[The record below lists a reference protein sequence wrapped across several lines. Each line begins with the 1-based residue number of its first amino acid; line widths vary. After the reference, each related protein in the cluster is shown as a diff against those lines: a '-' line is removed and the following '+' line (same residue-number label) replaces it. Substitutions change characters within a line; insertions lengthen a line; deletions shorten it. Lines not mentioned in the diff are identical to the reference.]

1 MSFSH
6 LIHRHSS
13 SLVDS
18 FFPVALAAV
27 VFTVVGCA
35 SSPVRSSSSTSV
47 NAAANLSAIPPTP
60 DPRIGL
66 RPGAFDAAEAVWNLR
81 VLSETRP
88 SEKFIGGI
96 NSDLAFLGNNVF
108 QGSFSGYQVCDISNP
123 QHPTLKEAYV
133 CPASQSDV
141 SVYRNLLFVSGEDL
155 SARIDCGAA
164 SRTETGR
171 NVSHTRSAESSS
183 YYQEFGDASWS
194 DYAPAAS
201 DLDLSGCGSGNGMI
215 LAWFICRIA
224 SASSGVSCFPA
235 KRSKK

>member
-108 QGSFSGYQVCDISNP
+108 QGSFSGYQVWDISNP

-155 SARIDCGAA
+155 TARIDCGAQGVPQ
-164 SRTETGR
+164 S
-171 NVSHTRSAESSS
+171 VSKDRLRGIRGVLDPGVHHGLKMRSQVHDVLQHRFSLTLCPE
-183 YYQEFGDASWS
+183 
-194 DYAPAAS
+194 
-201 DLDLSGCGSGNGMI
+201 
-215 LAWFICRIA
+215 R
-224 SASSGVSCFPA
+224 
-235 KRSKK
+235 